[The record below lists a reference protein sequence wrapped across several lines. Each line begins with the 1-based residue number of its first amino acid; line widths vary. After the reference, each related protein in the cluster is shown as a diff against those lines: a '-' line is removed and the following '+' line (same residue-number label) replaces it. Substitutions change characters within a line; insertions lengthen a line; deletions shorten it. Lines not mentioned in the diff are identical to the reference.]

1 MEHAAQCETKGIQLS
16 VDGVSES
23 KSTSISLDVYSLKFN
38 GCKDI
43 YPIRIV
49 RPINKYPI
57 DNQRQLHLVLNDVLQ
72 NGLKIHRFIADNPK
86 RSFLRFSMQH
96 SAKCGCEYCF
106 ESGVSFRNTSSE
118 ESDALVQ
125 KIDQQRNDIIEQ
137 INILRDEDASDEHI
151 ESLEKVEKNLTDAKK
166 MLKKKKTSHIV
177 WPANTRNGELRTKD
191 KVLQIVEQ
199 IEAQEEEG
207 EMLASEKKGIKGR
220 SLLLDIDHFDYI
232 KGMPTEYMHV
242 VALGGVKR
250 LLEVT
255 FSVGENRQRNIKTPL
270 SSPDTFNELMKDVKV
285 FKESS
290 RRIRKLDMSVMIRY
304 EGSRTEERYPLL
316 LSSHM

>member
-166 MLKKKKTSHIV
+166 MLKKNKLHTSFGL
-177 WPANTRNGELRTKD
+177 PTRGMENCELK
-191 KVLQIVEQ
+191 
-199 IEAQEEEG
+199 
-207 EMLASEKKGIKGR
+207 IKCYR
-220 SLLLDIDHFDYI
+220 
-232 KGMPTEYMHV
+232 
-242 VALGGVKR
+242 
-250 LLEVT
+250 
-255 FSVGENRQRNIKTPL
+255 
-270 SSPDTFNELMKDVKV
+270 
-285 FKESS
+285 
-290 RRIRKLDMSVMIRY
+290 
-304 EGSRTEERYPLL
+304 
-316 LSSHM
+316 